1 MNYVD
6 IIIIIIL
13 VFGLFIGWTK
23 GLFKTATDI
32 LMLFISMVLAS
43 IFKGKL
49 TDIFVK
55 IVPFPE
61 LSKNIFS
68 VNIIMYEL
76 LMYFAILIFILLI
89 YQILMSRIGLED
101 KMASSSIS
109 SNIIVKSVGSILGV
123 PLTILFLYNVCL
135 VINFPLIN
143 VKEIHNSVVISKILS
158 NTMTISNNNYKL
170 YMIEEDANEI
180 LYDKSYKNYSTKAK
194 DSAIL
199 YQMARNG
206 YKSYDLLEELKS
218 DKKLTTDPYYYKK
231 YLKKQ
236 AEKKKKNIKKKTEQE
251 SKENS
256 KEENNDQNSGQ

>member
-6 IIIIIIL
+6 IIVIVIMVL
-13 VFGLFIGWTK
+13 GLFVGWTK

-32 LMLFISMVLAS
+32 LILFISMILAS

-49 TDIFVK
+49 TNIFVK

-76 LMYFAILIFILLI
+76 LMYFTILIFILLI
-89 YQILMSRIGLED
+89 YQILMSRTGLED
-101 KMASSSIS
+101 KMVSSSIS

-199 YQMARNG
+199 YQMARND

-236 AEKKKKNIKKKTEQE
+236 AEKKKKTEQE
-251 SKENS
+251 NKENS